1 MIKKNIRQRKEY
13 LYKKNN
19 EIKDKLVYA
28 KKLKLKQALESIIS
42 IKKR

>member
-19 EIKDKLVYA
+19 EIKDKLVYS
-28 KKLKLKQALESIIS
+28 KKLKLKQALES
-42 IKKR
+42 KNNY